1 MTPFIQLWESRRVP
15 EKIAKLIPEY
25 NGQDVIFIPENTN
38 QKFSILGEVQLE
50 MPIKLDHLIEGFYYT
65 LSSGILIVGTNL
77 RVSLN

>member
-1 MTPFIQLWESRRVP
+1 MPFIQLWESKRVP
-15 EKIAKLIPEY
+15 ERVIKLIPEY
-25 NGQDVIFIPENTN
+25 NNNDVIFVPENTN
-38 QKFSILGEVQLE
+38 QKFSVSGEVQLE